1 MNQVLR
7 IAVNG
12 TLREVDAGGFEHLLE
27 LLREELGLTGT
38 KSGCESRSC
47 GACTIL
53 LDDSTAL
60 ACAIRPESVGG
71 GRVLTIE
78 GLADGPDVLHAVQQA
93 FLDEQVGQCGWCTPA
108 QVLTAV
114 ALLREVTDPGPDL
127 IRRRLSAVL
136 CRCGTYERAV
146 AAVARAAATASARS
160 GAE

>member
-1 MNQVLR
+1 MHIV
-7 IAVNG
+7 VNG
-12 TLREVDAGGFEHLLE
+12 TRREVDAGGFEQLLE

-47 GACTIL
+47 GACTVL

-60 ACAIRPESVGG
+60 ACAVRPESVAGS
-71 GRVLTIE
+71 RVLTIE
-78 GLADGPDVLHAVQQA
+78 GLADGPDVLHVVQQA

-114 ALLREVTDPGPDL
+114 ALLCEAADPGPDL
-127 IRRRLSAVL
+127 IRERLSAVL

-146 AAVARAAATASARS
+146 AAVTRAAAMSSAGS
-160 GAE
+160 SAE